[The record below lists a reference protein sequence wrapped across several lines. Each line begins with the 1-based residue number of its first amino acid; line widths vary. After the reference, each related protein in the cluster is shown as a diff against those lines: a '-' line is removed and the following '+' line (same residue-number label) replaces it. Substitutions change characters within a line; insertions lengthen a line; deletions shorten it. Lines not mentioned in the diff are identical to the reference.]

1 MQKNCQNDEEKKTK
15 LQSIFIRSQLL
26 KLIQQRET
34 KQKGIILT
42 K

>member
-1 MQKNCQNDEEKKTK
+1 MQKICQNDEEKKTK

-26 KLIQQRET
+26 KLIQQREI